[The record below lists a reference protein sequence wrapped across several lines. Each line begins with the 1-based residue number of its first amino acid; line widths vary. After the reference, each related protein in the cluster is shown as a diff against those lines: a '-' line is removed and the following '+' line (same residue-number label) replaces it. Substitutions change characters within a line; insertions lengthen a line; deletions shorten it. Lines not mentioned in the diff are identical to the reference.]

1 MPSRVEN
8 TIMENYASVVL
19 VNLRRV
25 MREPYY
31 DHKCIPELFGFF
43 ILCGLQLSFPLF
55 VLLYS
60 ASKTYLKLR
69 EKKKMRA
76 WIIKIKIIVVHE
88 LSVVNHWAV
97 GWLAGSDVIPIRKP
111 WNNGVGVTFQQPVCH
126 EEDDVLMV
134 SEYTR
139 APSSSVN
146 WPCHLS
152 SSKTCQLFFLH
163 FWPYMQCRTS
173 RLLSG
178 LCFPKKIP
186 RDGQKWKY
194 ECVFP
199 QTCPL
204 VVLFLLTRKF
214 FKHHFITPQHMN

>member
-43 ILCGLQLSFPLF
+43 ILCGPQLSFPL
-55 VLLYS
+55 LCTALQCIQDLP
-60 ASKTYLKLR
+60 KIER
-69 EKKKMRA
+69 EKRKMRA

-88 LSVVNHWAV
+88 LSVNHWAV

-178 LCFPKKIP
+178 LCFPQKIP
-186 RDGQKWKY
+186 HDGQKWKY

-199 QTCPL
+199 QTSSSRVISPHL
-204 VVLFLLTRKF
+204 
-214 FKHHFITPQHMN
+214 